1 MDLLYEKE
9 ETSLVYHSSTSLA
22 ASILVSSYII
32 TVPKQLWEF
41 PILPWV
47 KMVTNKEE
55 KEVVELVGYILAH
68 VLYSYPSLTL

>member
-1 MDLLYEKE
+1 MGLSQIVSLDIVLYDYYE
-9 ETSLVYHSSTSLA
+9 LFLA
-22 ASILVSSYII
+22 
-32 TVPKQLWEF
+32 
-41 PILPWV
+41 V